1 MRLETWERTLRVN
14 LTGVFLMSRAAIALM
29 RRNNWGRIVNISSRS
44 ARTNPGIS
52 NANYAASKAGALGM
66 ARILAAELGGSGI
79 TVNTVAPSRIVTG
92 MTLAAAADSAYFDN
106 AVSQTP
112 IGRLCEPS
120 DVANAVSF
128 YCSQSSSFLTGTVL
142 DVTGGSF
149 MP

>member
-1 MRLETWERTLRVN
+1 
-14 LTGVFLMSRAAIALM
+14 
-29 RRNNWGRIVNISSRS
+29 
-44 ARTNPGIS
+44 
-52 NANYAASKAGALGM
+52 M

-92 MTLAAAADSAYFDN
+92 MTLAASADSAYFDN

-112 IGRLCEPS
+112 VGRLCEPA